1 MGTVADRR
9 HQGKLFLFSKEG
21 EKEAERLEEEEE
33 MDEEEEEEEEKK
45 EEPCLKVRRGTAFRR
60 DVINQQASGKQILL
74 QMFTR
79 QTSLQA
85 LVQINYHPSQDASP

>member
-33 MDEEEEEEEEKK
+33 MDEEEEDMDEEIG
-45 EEPCLKVRRGTAFRR
+45 RGGEI
-60 DVINQQASGKQILL
+60 VLE
-74 QMFTR
+74 
-79 QTSLQA
+79 
-85 LVQINYHPSQDASP
+85 V